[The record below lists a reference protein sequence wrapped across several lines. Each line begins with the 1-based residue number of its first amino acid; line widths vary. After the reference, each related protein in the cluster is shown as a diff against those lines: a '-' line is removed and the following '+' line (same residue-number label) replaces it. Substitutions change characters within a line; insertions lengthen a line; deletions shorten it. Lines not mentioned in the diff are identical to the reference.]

1 MVKCFFY
8 THREQKTK
16 DDKGEEVKKKKITLA
31 TGELGHERPP
41 EELAPSK

>member
-16 DDKGEEVKKKKITLA
+16 DDKGEEVKKKITLA